1 MNLIIYGQFMNPINP
16 KKIFSYYSE
25 FYGIFGGL
33 GLNLFLVFLCFKNR
47 TRFKWILEV
56 LWLLHEVSM

>member
-1 MNLIIYGQFMNPINP
+1 MNLIIYGQFMNPKNP
-16 KKIFSYYSE
+16 KKIFSYYSK
-25 FYGIFGGL
+25 FSRIFDGL
-33 GLNLFLVFLCFKNR
+33 GPNLFLVLLCFKNR